1 LSCPGCGAP
10 APPAGSR
17 CSACGAA
24 PPPITE
30 GALAPDPARAE
41 PLREIPGLR
50 KRERTWKDEVRDRV
64 RERRR
69 FRGAPGELPLFKGI
83 DDEDEP
89 EVRDAAGELPA
100 APVRDDPSDH
110 GIRALEDDD
119 LPLRPRDELRPA
131 ITFETPRPSATA
143 MPRDVGRRAIVEAPP
158 SPSWDL
164 GPSPRADAPPRAVE
178 RPVERPAVGFERL
191 YAAAL
196 DLAVLALIWAAVIY
210 FASRSARVAIPALQP
225 AWPWLVG
232 YLAFIGLV
240 YAGYF
245 TGTTGQTLGKMAAGL
260 RVVDAGGQPPGY
272 LRAFT
277 RALIGAFGVLAA
289 GSGLLPMLF
298 DPARRALHDRLFRT
312 RVIKG

>member
-1 LSCPGCGAP
+1 MNCPGCGEPAP
-10 APPAGSR
+10 AVGAR
-17 CSACGAA
+17 CPSCGAS
-24 PPPITE
+24 PPPRTE

-50 KRERTWKDEVRDRV
+50 KRERTWKDEVRERV

-83 DDEDEP
+83 DEE
-89 EVRDAAGELPA
+89 G
-100 APVRDDPSDH
+100 APVEEDAPRDRPAPPVSEAPFAP
-110 GIRALEDDD
+110 GVRALEDDD
-119 LPLRPRDELRPA
+119 LPLRPADDLRPA
-131 ITFETPRPSATA
+131 IAFETPRPPAPREPVRTTA
-143 MPRDVGRRAIVEAPP
+143 ADEA
-158 SPSWDL
+158 PSWDL
-164 GPSPRADAPPRAVE
+164 GPSPRVE
-178 RPVERPAVGFERL
+178 AARPVERPAVGFERL
-191 YAAAL
+191 YAAAV
-196 DLAVLALIWAAVIY
+196 DIAILAPIWAAIVY

-260 RVVDAGGQPPGY
+260 RVVDGGGQPPGY

-277 RALIGAFGVLAA
+277 RAVLGTLGVLAA
-289 GSGLLPMLF
+289 GSGLIPMLF
-298 DPARRALHDRLFRT
+298 DPARRTLHDRLFRT

>member
-1 LSCPGCGAP
+1 VTCPGCGAP
-10 APPAGSR
+10 APPTGSR
-17 CSACGAA
+17 CPACGAA

-50 KRERTWKDEVRDRV
+50 KRERTWKDEVRERV
-64 RERRR
+64 RDRRR

-83 DDEDEP
+83 DEEGPSGED
-89 EVRDAAGELPA
+89 DAAGELPA
-100 APVRDDPSDH
+100 APAGQDPSEH
-110 GIRALEDDD
+110 GIRALDDDD
-119 LPLRPRDELRPA
+119 LPLRPRDDLRPA
-131 ITFETPRPSATA
+131 IAFEVPRPPAP
-143 MPRDVGRRAIVEAPP
+143 PRDASRRAVVEETAP
-158 SPSWDL
+158 PSWDL
-164 GPSPRADAPPRAVE
+164 GPSPRGEAP
-178 RPVERPAVGFERL
+178 RPVERPAVAFERL

-196 DLAVLALIWAAVIY
+196 DIAVLALIWAAVIY

-277 RALIGAFGVLAA
+277 RAVIGTCGVLAA
-289 GSGLLPMLF
+289 GSGLLPMIF
-298 DPARRALHDRLFRT
+298 DPARRAFHDRLLRT

>member
-1 LSCPGCGAP
+1 VKCPGCGEP
-10 APPAGSR
+10 APPPGSR
-17 CSACGAA
+17 CPACGAA
-24 PPPITE
+24 PPPVTE

-50 KRERTWKDEVRDRV
+50 KRERTWKDEVRERV

-83 DDEDEP
+83 DDEGASEED
-89 EVRDAAGELPA
+89 DAAGSLPA
-100 APVRDDPSDH
+100 AADREPPSEP
-110 GIRALEDDD
+110 GIRALGDDD
-119 LPLRPRDELRPA
+119 LPLRPRDDLRPA
-131 ITFETPRPSATA
+131 ITFETPRPSAA
-143 MPRDVGRRAIVEAPP
+143 ARDASRRAGAEAPSPAPWARPVEIGDVGPAPRVEAPP
-158 SPSWDL
+158 
-164 GPSPRADAPPRAVE
+164 
-178 RPVERPAVGFERL
+178 PVERPAVAFERL

-196 DLAVLALIWAAVIY
+196 DLAVLAPIWAAVVY
-210 FASRSARVAIPALQP
+210 FASRSARVGIPALQP

-277 RALIGAFGVLAA
+277 RAVIGTCGVLAA

-298 DPARRALHDRLFRT
+298 DPARRALHDRLLGT

>member
-1 LSCPGCGAP
+1 MNCPGCGEP

-17 CSACGAA
+17 CPKCGTA
-24 PPPITE
+24 PPPVTE
-30 GALAPDPARAE
+30 GALAPDPARTE

-50 KRERTWKDEVRDRV
+50 KRERTWKDEVRERV

-69 FRGAPGELPLFKGI
+69 FRGAPGELPLFKGM
-83 DDEDEP
+83 DDEDGSE
-89 EVRDAAGELPA
+89 EDAAAGALPPTADRELPSE
-100 APVRDDPSDH
+100 P
-110 GIRALEDDD
+110 GIRALDDDD
-119 LPLRPRDELRPA
+119 LPLRPRDDVRPA
-131 ITFETPRPSATA
+131 ITFETPRPSAP
-143 MPRDVGRRAIVEAPP
+143 PRDAGRRAVLEEP
-158 SPSWDL
+158 SPASSSWDL
-164 GPSPRADAPPRAVE
+164 GLSPRAEEP

-191 YAAAL
+191 YAAVL
-196 DLAVLALIWAAVIY
+196 DVAVLAPIWAAIVY

-260 RVVDAGGQPPGY
+260 RVVDAAGQPPGY
-272 LRAFT
+272 MRAFT
-277 RALIGAFGVLAA
+277 RAIIGTCGVLAA

>member
-1 LSCPGCGAP
+1 VNCPGCGEPAP
-10 APPAGSR
+10 APGSR
-17 CSACGAA
+17 CPSCGAA
-24 PPPITE
+24 PPPRTE

-50 KRERTWKDEVRDRV
+50 KRERTWKDEVRERV

-83 DDEDEP
+83 DDEGLSEDEDPAGALAAGPEP
-89 EVRDAAGELPA
+89 EGPPAPEL
-100 APVRDDPSDH
+100 
-110 GIRALEDDD
+110 RALDDDD

-131 ITFETPRPSATA
+131 ITFETPRPSAA
-143 MPRDVGRRAIVEAPP
+143 HDAGRRAVMEET
-158 SPSWDL
+158 SPASWDL
-164 GPSPRADAPPRAVE
+164 GSSPRVEAPQ
-178 RPVERPAVGFERL
+178 PVERPAVGFERL

-196 DLAVLALIWAAVIY
+196 DIAVLAPMWAAIVY
-210 FASRSARVAIPALQP
+210 FASRSARVGIPALQP

-277 RALIGAFGVLAA
+277 RAVFGTFGVLAA

-298 DPARRALHDRLFRT
+298 DPARRTLHDRLFRT

>member
-1 LSCPGCGAP
+1 MNCPGCGEP
-10 APPAGSR
+10 APPSGSR
-17 CSACGAA
+17 CPTCGAA

-30 GALAPDPARAE
+30 GALAPDPARTA

-50 KRERTWKDEVRDRV
+50 KRERTWKDEVRERV

-83 DDEDEP
+83 DDESASAED
-89 EVRDAAGELPA
+89 DAAGALPPTERE
-100 APVRDDPSDH
+100 APSEP
-110 GIRALEDDD
+110 GIRALDDDD
-119 LPLRPRDELRPA
+119 LPLRPRDDLRPA
-131 ITFETPRPSATA
+131 ITFETPRPSAA
-143 MPRDVGRRAIVEAPP
+143 ARDAGRRAAEEP
-158 SPSWDL
+158 SPASWDL
-164 GPSPRADAPPRAVE
+164 GPSARVEAP
-178 RPVERPAVGFERL
+178 RPVERPAVGFERF

-196 DLAVLALIWAAVIY
+196 DVAVLAPIWAAIVY
-210 FASRSARVAIPALQP
+210 FASRSARVGIPALQP

-272 LRAFT
+272 LRAFS
-277 RALIGAFGVLAA
+277 RAVIGTCGVLAA

>member
-1 LSCPGCGAP
+1 MNCPGCGAP
-10 APPAGSR
+10 APPTGSR
-17 CSACGAA
+17 CPACGAA

-30 GALAPDPARAE
+30 GALAPDPARTA

-50 KRERTWKDEVRDRV
+50 KRERTWKDEVRERV

-83 DDEDEP
+83 DDEDASQKE
-89 EVRDAAGELPA
+89 DAAGALPGSPDRA
-100 APVRDDPSDH
+100 APAES
-110 GIRALEDDD
+110 GIHSLDDDD
-119 LPLRPRDELRPA
+119 LPLRPRDDLRPA
-131 ITFETPRPSATA
+131 ITFETPRPAA
-143 MPRDVGRRAIVEAPP
+143 AVRDAGRRAVVEEP
-158 SPSWDL
+158 SPALWDL
-164 GPSPRADAPPRAVE
+164 GPSPRIEAP

-191 YAAAL
+191 YAAVL
-196 DLAVLALIWAAVIY
+196 DVAVLAPIWAAVVY
-210 FASRSARVAIPALQP
+210 FASRSARVGIPALQP

-277 RALIGAFGVLAA
+277 RAVIGTCGVLAA